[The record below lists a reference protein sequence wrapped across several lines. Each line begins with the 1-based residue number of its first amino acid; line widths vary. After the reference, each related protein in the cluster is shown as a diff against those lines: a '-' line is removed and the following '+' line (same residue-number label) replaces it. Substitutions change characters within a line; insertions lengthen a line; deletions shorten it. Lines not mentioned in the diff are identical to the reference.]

1 MCFDDFPGCKGLWF
15 AALMP
20 IALSALPLAA
30 ATDIAGPSTEME
42 NYTMWMTIGQQRFAI
57 TLEDNRSTRE
67 LAARLPLTLDM
78 SDLNDNEKH
87 VTLPRPL
94 PTQAYRPGTIH
105 NGDFLLYGPDTLVV
119 FYKSFSSSYSYT
131 RLGRID
137 NPAGL
142 SQALGRDDVRV
153 TFSAN

>member
-1 MCFDDFPGCKGLWF
+1 
-15 AALMP
+15 
-20 IALSALPLAA
+20 
-30 ATDIAGPSTEME
+30 
-42 NYTMWMTIGQQRFAI
+42 MWMTIGQQRFAI